1 MWHSAFGK
9 YAGGRSEQVCELR
22 TGRRWVFV
30 EQEVGEE
37 SGFVTRAKA
46 GWWEVVVQVAW

>member
-9 YAGGRSEQVCELR
+9 YADGRSGQVCELQ

-37 SGFVTRAKA
+37 SGPVTRAKA